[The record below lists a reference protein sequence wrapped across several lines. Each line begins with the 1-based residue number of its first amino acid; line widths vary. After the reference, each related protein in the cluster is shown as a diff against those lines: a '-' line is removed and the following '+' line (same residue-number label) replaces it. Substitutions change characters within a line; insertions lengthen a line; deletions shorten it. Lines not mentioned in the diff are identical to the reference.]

1 MLIYD
6 QLPVFKACYDLL
18 LDVFLTTKNLNKE
31 YKYTLGEDLKKEVI
45 ALLMGIYKANSY
57 QDKRNMLQQARDRVE
72 VIRLYIRLLYDLK
85 QITLKRFVALN
96 AKVEPVSKQLSG
108 WHKTAL
114 SNAKNRNTQGKG
126 SASHTATADASVPD

>member
-1 MLIYD
+1 MLLYD

-57 QDKRNMLQQARDRVE
+57 QDKRNMLQEARDRVAVDFARLRASY
-72 VIRLYIRLLYDLK
+72 VISHPCL
-85 QITLKRFVALN
+85 ALQPL
-96 AKVEPVSKQLSG
+96 AMLSG
-108 WHKTAL
+108 CVILSVGRSLRTAHL
-114 SNAKNRNTQGKG
+114 AFR
-126 SASHTATADASVPD
+126 